1 MLILLWLPPPQM
13 CKEEEGRLMDSQRRK
28 LPLFL
33 FLISSGS
40 FRFCSKIPN
49 PDQYAFGIG
58 KFQIS
63 TVVLKFSN
71 EFLWYSY
78 NDTTQSILSWKWY
91 PEQFQKPHNLYKIK
105 LTTSTRSHANKNKHK
120 KDNWFREHFGQNL
133 SSRDTRN
140 GVSEHQDFKIF
151 WGSMPPHPPSGWP
164 LQRSPNSW
172 VIKKKPKIL

>member
-1 MLILLWLPPPQM
+1 MKKQYVCEDSLII
-13 CKEEEGRLMDSQRRK
+13 
-28 LPLFL
+28 
-33 FLISSGS
+33 LISSGS

-105 LTTSTRSHANKNKHK
+105 LTTSTRSHVNKNKHK
-120 KDNWFREHFGQNL
+120 KDNWFREHFEQNL
-133 SSRDTRN
+133 SSQNTRN
-140 GVSEHQDFKIF
+140 GVSEHQQSATKWVETLRPKVSFF
-151 WGSMPPHPPSGWP
+151 TFYE
-164 LQRSPNSW
+164 LQKEE
-172 VIKKKPKIL
+172 I